1 MLLFFDET
9 FRTSLRQPNISF
21 GALCGIGIPEKSLG
35 RIATDVYQLKRSIAR
50 YHEADGRLRSGLKVI
65 RA

>member
-1 MLLFFDET
+1 MLVFFDET

-21 GALCGIGIPEKSLG
+21 GALCGIGIPEKSMG
-35 RIATDVYQLKRSIAR
+35 RTATDVYQLKRSIAR
-50 YHEADGRLRSGLKVI
+50 YYEADGRLKSGLKVV